1 MDSKFVGTTF
11 LNTMDYEAKISELV
25 ASREELQDKQYEL
38 SNKLRR
44 LEDEIDELKRQ
55 QMENTISD
63 LSEEEEKWVRDEL
76 TVVGKILCG
85 ENVIFGGLDLLHED
99 PEDVDTSGYF
109 GPKHSK
115 KFSID
120 VDVSVCTEFR
130 ASLNCKVTVKTKS
143 PKIEAIVREMF
154 ESSEDHYKPDPCRR
168 NWPIDWDYH
177 YSITLK
183 NPYVHQDEKK
193 KY

>member
-1 MDSKFVGTTF
+1 MKPHFF
-11 LNTMDYEAKISELV
+11 NNMDYEAKISELV
-25 ASREELQDKQYEL
+25 AEREGLQDKQYDL
-38 SNKLRR
+38 SERLRR
-44 LEDEIDELKRQ
+44 LEDEIEELKRQ
-55 QMENTISD
+55 KMENTISD
-63 LSEEEEKWVRDEL
+63 LSDEEETWLRDEL
-76 TVVGKILCG
+76 TVMGKILCG

-99 PEDVDTSGYF
+99 PDNVDTSGYF

-120 VDVSVCTEFR
+120 MKISICTEFC

-154 ESSEDHYKPDPCRR
+154 ESSEDSYKPDPCRR
-168 NWPIDWDYH
+168 SWPIDWDYH
-177 YSITLK
+177 YSIVLK
-183 NPYVHQDEKK
+183 KPYVHPDDAK